1 MGLKNRHMTGTSDV
15 NATAEFEGDGE
26 VACGFLAGPNVE
38 ACGSQIHI
46 EFNILLGGK
55 KKHGRTWRDLGRCV
69 FVREKVSILM
79 SF

>member
-46 EFNILLGGK
+46 EFNILLGG
-55 KKHGRTWRDLGRCV
+55 CV

>member
-46 EFNILLGGK
+46 EFNNLLGG
-55 KKHGRTWRDLGRCV
+55 W
-69 FVREKVSILM
+69 
-79 SF
+79 